1 MFQDQINE
9 RTSLTNHTH
18 PNKISTIHTCHTSSF
33 WLFQIEPNTM
43 TTAQTTLL
51 IGGSNGTAT
60 LTAILGDNSN
70 PINQSHILRVA
81 TRSGKKYLAND
92 GVTPRTWRCE
102 EKRHL
107 SDLVSADILP
117 TRKIVHVG
125 RPDSVFVYGDG
136 DVEG

>member
-1 MFQDQINE
+1 MICRLLPFMFQDQINE

-18 PNKISTIHTCHTSSF
+18 PHKTQIHTR
-33 WLFQIEPNTM
+33 TM

-125 RPDSVFVYGDG
+125 RPDSVFVYGDV